1 MKTVFRVLKYLSDFK
16 LLLFLSITLNTMFSV
31 LSTVTIIVIQPVLE
45 ALFNP
50 ESMNSQPLIS
60 NNESIS
66 ASIKQWFFTSVLDIV
81 KSDSHSKT
89 LFHLGLLILFLFILK
104 NLTKYLGNNVNVR
117 LGEGISKSIRD
128 QLFRKIMSLSMDY
141 FNRSKVGDNISFIT
155 NSVATMNGA
164 VSPLF
169 LTVFRQPIEIA
180 LFLAVLFSYSPFL
193 TLIAF
198 STSIGSLLI
207 IKLSTKAIKN
217 YASRMLFSMHALT
230 SLIQEMISGIRLV
243 KTTATEE
250 KATSQFE
257 QETQRYVKASV
268 KNQKL
273 VDLVPALNEILAI
286 SALCAVL
293 YVGGNQVYAGE
304 LKPQELMT
312 FLFALFSIMSPIA
325 QLTNTPAVIQ
335 KGIVAAESVFDII
348 DQQPTVKNGNTSIK
362 TFTSSI
368 TVDNLH
374 FSYDGNHEVLH
385 DIHLSIDKGKTI
397 ALVGQSGSG
406 KSTMSDLIVRLYD
419 PNKGSICVDGINIK
433 EFSIEEYRQLFG
445 IVSQDS
451 FLFNDTIAENI
462 CFGKNTISEDE
473 MIYAAK
479 MANAHDFIMSLPLG
493 YQTKIGDR
501 GVLLSGG
508 QKQRLAIARALVRK
522 PQILIFDEATSALDA
537 ESEHLVQEAIHNLLQ
552 GRTAL
557 IIAHR
562 LSTII
567 DADCIYV
574 FDNGSIAESGTHK
587 ELLEKGGIYS
597 RLCSL
602 QTLDIQ

>member
-1 MKTVFRVLKYLSDFK
+1 
-16 LLLFLSITLNTMFSV
+16 MFSV

-50 ESMNSQPLIS
+50 ESMNSHPLLS

-66 ASIKQWFFTSVLDIV
+66 VAIKQWFFTTVLDIV
-81 KSDSHSKT
+81 QSDSHSTT
-89 LFHLGLLILFLFILK
+89 LLHLGLLILFLFILK

-128 QLFRKIMSLSMDY
+128 QLFKKMMSLSMDY

-164 VSPLF
+164 VSPIF

-193 TLIAF
+193 TMIAF

-207 IKLSTKAIKN
+207 IKLSTKAIKM

-243 KTTATEE
+243 KTTASED
-250 KATSQFE
+250 KATHQFE

-273 VDLVPALNEILAI
+273 VDLVPVLNEILAI

-293 YVGGNQVYAGE
+293 YVGGNQVYDKE

-335 KGIVAAESVFDII
+335 KGIVAAETVFDII
-348 DQQPTVKNGNTSIK
+348 DQQPTVKNGNTSIH

-385 DIHLSIDKGKTI
+385 DINLNIDKGKTI

-419 PNKGSICVDGINIK
+419 PNKGSICIDGINIK

-462 CFGKNTISEDE
+462 CFGKNIISEDE

-479 MANAHDFIMSLPLG
+479 MANAHDFIISLPMG

-537 ESEHLVQEAIHNLLQ
+537 ESEHLVQEAIHNLLH
-552 GRTAL
+552 GRTAV

-587 ELLEKGGIYS
+587 ELLEKGGIYF

>member
-1 MKTVFRVLKYLSDFK
+1 
-16 LLLFLSITLNTMFSV
+16 MFSV

-50 ESMNSQPLIS
+50 ESMNSHPLLS

-66 ASIKQWFFTSVLDIV
+66 AAIKQWFFTTVLDIV
-81 KSDSHSKT
+81 QSDSHSTT

-128 QLFRKIMSLSMDY
+128 QLFKKMMSLSMDY

-164 VSPLF
+164 VSPIF

-193 TLIAF
+193 TMIAF

-207 IKLSTKAIKN
+207 IKLSTKAIKM

-243 KTTATEE
+243 KTTASED
-250 KATSQFE
+250 KATNQFE

-273 VDLVPALNEILAI
+273 VDLVPVLNEILAI

-293 YVGGNQVYAGE
+293 YVGGNQVYDKE

-335 KGIVAAESVFDII
+335 KGIVAAETVFDII
-348 DQQPTVKNGNTSIK
+348 DQQPTVKNGNTSIHS
-362 TFTSSI
+362 FTSSI
-368 TVDNLH
+368 SVDNLH

-419 PNKGSICVDGINIK
+419 PNKGSICIDGINIK

-462 CFGKNTISEDE
+462 CFGKNIISEDE

-479 MANAHDFIMSLPLG
+479 MANAHDFIISLPMG

-537 ESEHLVQEAIHNLLQ
+537 ESEHLVQEAIHNLLH

-587 ELLEKGGIYS
+587 ELIEKGGIYF

>member
-1 MKTVFRVLKYLSDFK
+1 
-16 LLLFLSITLNTMFSV
+16 MFSV

-433 EFSIEEYRQLFG
+433 EFSIEDYRQLFG

>member
-1 MKTVFRVLKYLSDFK
+1 
-16 LLLFLSITLNTMFSV
+16 MFSV

-50 ESMNSQPLIS
+50 ESMNSHPLLS

-66 ASIKQWFFTSVLDIV
+66 ATIKQWFFTTVLDIV
-81 KSDSHSKT
+81 QSDSHSTT
-89 LFHLGLLILFLFILK
+89 LLHLGLLILFLFILK

-128 QLFRKIMSLSMDY
+128 QLFKKMMSLSMDY

-193 TLIAF
+193 TMIAF

-207 IKLSTKAIKN
+207 IKLSTKAIKM

-243 KTTATEE
+243 KTTASED
-250 KATSQFE
+250 KATNQFE

-273 VDLVPALNEILAI
+273 VDLVPVLNEILAI

-293 YVGGNQVYAGE
+293 YVGGNQVYDKE

-335 KGIVAAESVFDII
+335 KGIVAAETVFDII
-348 DQQPTVKNGNTSIK
+348 DQQPTVKNGNTSIHS
-362 TFTSSI
+362 FTSSI
-368 TVDNLH
+368 SVDNLH

-419 PNKGSICVDGINIK
+419 PNKGSICIDGINIK

-462 CFGKNTISEDE
+462 CFGKNIISEDE

-479 MANAHDFIMSLPLG
+479 MANAHDFIISLPMG

-537 ESEHLVQEAIHNLLQ
+537 ESEHLVQEAIHNLLH

-587 ELLEKGGIYS
+587 ELLEKGGIYF

-602 QTLDIQ
+602 QTIDIQ

>member
-1 MKTVFRVLKYLSDFK
+1 
-16 LLLFLSITLNTMFSV
+16 MFSV

-50 ESMNSQPLIS
+50 ESMNSHPLLS

-66 ASIKQWFFTSVLDIV
+66 ATIKQWFFTTVLDIV
-81 KSDSHSKT
+81 QSDSHSTT
-89 LFHLGLLILFLFILK
+89 LLHLGLLILFLFILK

-128 QLFRKIMSLSMDY
+128 QLFKKMMSLSMDY

-164 VSPLF
+164 VSPIF

-193 TLIAF
+193 TMIAF

-207 IKLSTKAIKN
+207 IKLSTKAIKM

-243 KTTATEE
+243 KTTASED
-250 KATSQFE
+250 KATNQFE

-273 VDLVPALNEILAI
+273 VDLVPVLNEILAI

-293 YVGGNQVYAGE
+293 YVGGNQVYDKE

-335 KGIVAAESVFDII
+335 KGIVAAETVFDII
-348 DQQPTVKNGNTSIK
+348 DQQPTVKNGNTSIHS
-362 TFTSSI
+362 FTSSI
-368 TVDNLH
+368 SVDNLH

-419 PNKGSICVDGINIK
+419 PNKGSICIDGINIK

-462 CFGKNTISEDE
+462 CFGKNIISEDE

-479 MANAHDFIMSLPLG
+479 MANAHDFIISLPMG

-537 ESEHLVQEAIHNLLQ
+537 ESEHLVQEAIHNLLH

-587 ELLEKGGIYS
+587 ELLEKGGIYF

-602 QTLDIQ
+602 QTIDIQ

>member
-1 MKTVFRVLKYLSDFK
+1 
-16 LLLFLSITLNTMFSV
+16 MFSV
-31 LSTVTIIVIQPVLE
+31 LSTVTIMVIQPVLE

-50 ESMNSQPLIS
+50 ESMNSHPLLS
-60 NNESIS
+60 NNESMS
-66 ASIKQWFFTSVLDIV
+66 AAIKQWFFTTVLDIV
-81 KSDSHSKT
+81 QSDSHSTT
-89 LFHLGLLILFLFILK
+89 LLHLGLLILFLFIVK

-128 QLFRKIMSLSMDY
+128 QLFRKMMSLSMDY

-193 TLIAF
+193 TMIAF

-207 IKLSTKAIKN
+207 IKLSTKAIKM
-217 YASRMLFSMHALT
+217 YSSRMLFSMHALT

-243 KTTATEE
+243 KTTASED
-250 KATSQFE
+250 KATTQFE

-273 VDLVPALNEILAI
+273 VDLVPVLNEILAI

-293 YVGGNQVYAGE
+293 YVGGNQVYDKE

-335 KGIVAAESVFDII
+335 KGIVAAESVFNII
-348 DQQPTVKNGNTSIK
+348 DQQPTVNNGNTSIH

-374 FSYDGNHEVLH
+374 FSYDNNNEVLH
-385 DIHLSIDKGKTI
+385 DINLRIDKGKTI

-419 PNKGSICVDGINIK
+419 PHSGSICVDGINIK

-462 CFGKNTISEDE
+462 CFGKNIISEDE

-479 MANAHDFIMSLPLG
+479 MANAHDFIISLPMG
-493 YQTKIGDR
+493 YQTNIGDR

-537 ESEHLVQEAIHNLLQ
+537 ESEHLVQEAIHNLLH

-587 ELLEKGGIYS
+587 ELLEKGGIYF

-602 QTLDIQ
+602 QTIDLQ

>member
-1 MKTVFRVLKYLSDFK
+1 
-16 LLLFLSITLNTMFSV
+16 MFSV

-50 ESMNSQPLIS
+50 ESMNSHPLLS

-66 ASIKQWFFTSVLDIV
+66 AAIKQWFFTTVLDIV
-81 KSDSHSKT
+81 QSDSHSTT

-128 QLFRKIMSLSMDY
+128 QLFRKMMSLSMDY

-164 VSPLF
+164 VSPIF

-193 TLIAF
+193 TMIAF

-207 IKLSTKAIKN
+207 IKLSTKAIKM

-243 KTTATEE
+243 KTTASED
-250 KATSQFE
+250 KATNQFE

-273 VDLVPALNEILAI
+273 VDLVPVLNEILAI

-293 YVGGNQVYAGE
+293 YVGGNQVYDKE

-335 KGIVAAESVFDII
+335 KGIVAAETVFDII
-348 DQQPTVKNGNTSIK
+348 DQQPTVKNGNTSIHS
-362 TFTSSI
+362 FTSSI
-368 TVDNLH
+368 SVDNLH

-419 PNKGSICVDGINIK
+419 PNKGSICIDGINIK

-462 CFGKNTISEDE
+462 CFGKNIISEDE

-479 MANAHDFIMSLPLG
+479 MANAHDFIISLPMG

-537 ESEHLVQEAIHNLLQ
+537 ESEHLVQEAIHNLLH

-587 ELLEKGGIYS
+587 ELLEKGGIYF

-602 QTLDIQ
+602 QTIDIQ

>member
-1 MKTVFRVLKYLSDFK
+1 
-16 LLLFLSITLNTMFSV
+16 MFSV

-50 ESMNSQPLIS
+50 ESMNSHPLLS

-66 ASIKQWFFTSVLDIV
+66 ATIKQWFFTTVLDIV
-81 KSDSHSKT
+81 QSDSHSTT
-89 LFHLGLLILFLFILK
+89 LLHLGLLILFLFILK

-128 QLFRKIMSLSMDY
+128 QLFRKMMSLSMDY

-164 VSPLF
+164 VSPIF

-193 TLIAF
+193 TMIAF

-207 IKLSTKAIKN
+207 IKLSTKAIKM

-243 KTTATEE
+243 KTTASED
-250 KATSQFE
+250 KATHQFE

-273 VDLVPALNEILAI
+273 VDLVPVLNEILAI

-293 YVGGNQVYAGE
+293 YVGGNQVYDKE

-348 DQQPTVKNGNTSIK
+348 DQQPTVKNGNTSIH

-368 TVDNLH
+368 AVDNLH

-385 DIHLSIDKGKTI
+385 NIHLNIDKGKTI

-419 PNKGSICVDGINIK
+419 PNKGSICIDGINIK
-433 EFSIEEYRQLFG
+433 EFSLEEYRQLFG

-462 CFGKNTISEDE
+462 CFGKNIISEDE

-479 MANAHDFIMSLPLG
+479 MANAHDFIISLPMG

-537 ESEHLVQEAIHNLLQ
+537 ESEHLVQEAIHNLLH

-587 ELLEKGGIYS
+587 ELIEKGGIYF

>member
-1 MKTVFRVLKYLSDFK
+1 M
-16 LLLFLSITLNTMFSV
+16 
-31 LSTVTIIVIQPVLE
+31 
-45 ALFNP
+45 
-50 ESMNSQPLIS
+50 
-60 NNESIS
+60 
-66 ASIKQWFFTSVLDIV
+66 
-81 KSDSHSKT
+81 
-89 LFHLGLLILFLFILK
+89 
-104 NLTKYLGNNVNVR
+104 
-117 LGEGISKSIRD
+117 
-128 QLFRKIMSLSMDY
+128 
-141 FNRSKVGDNISFIT
+141 
-155 NSVATMNGA
+155 
-164 VSPLF
+164 
-169 LTVFRQPIEIA
+169 
-180 LFLAVLFSYSPFL
+180 
-193 TLIAF
+193 
-198 STSIGSLLI
+198 
-207 IKLSTKAIKN
+207 

-243 KTTATEE
+243 KTTASED
-250 KATSQFE
+250 KATNQFE

-273 VDLVPALNEILAI
+273 VDLVPVLNEILAI

-293 YVGGNQVYAGE
+293 YVGGNQVYDKE

-335 KGIVAAESVFDII
+335 KGIVAAETVFDII
-348 DQQPTVKNGNTSIK
+348 DQQPTVKNGNTSIH

-368 TVDNLH
+368 SVDNLH

-419 PNKGSICVDGINIK
+419 PNKGSICIDGINIK

-462 CFGKNTISEDE
+462 CFGKNIISEDE

-479 MANAHDFIMSLPLG
+479 MANAHDFIISLPMG

-537 ESEHLVQEAIHNLLQ
+537 ESEHLVQEAIHNLLH

-587 ELLEKGGIYS
+587 ELLEKGGIYF

-602 QTLDIQ
+602 QTIDIQ

>member
-1 MKTVFRVLKYLSDFK
+1 
-16 LLLFLSITLNTMFSV
+16 MFSV

-50 ESMNSQPLIS
+50 ESMNSHPLLS

-66 ASIKQWFFTSVLDIV
+66 VAIKQWFFTTVLDIV
-81 KSDSHSKT
+81 QSDSHSTT
-89 LFHLGLLILFLFILK
+89 LLHLGLLILFLFILK

-128 QLFRKIMSLSMDY
+128 QLFRKMMSLSMDY

-164 VSPLF
+164 VSPIF

-193 TLIAF
+193 TMIAF

-207 IKLSTKAIKN
+207 IKLSTKAIKM

-243 KTTATEE
+243 KTTASED
-250 KATSQFE
+250 KATHQFE

-273 VDLVPALNEILAI
+273 VDLVPVLNEILAI

-293 YVGGNQVYAGE
+293 YVGGNQVYDKE

-335 KGIVAAESVFDII
+335 KGIVAAETVFDII
-348 DQQPTVKNGNTSIK
+348 DQQPTVKNGNTSIH
-362 TFTSSI
+362 T
-368 TVDNLH
+368 L
-374 FSYDGNHEVLH
+374 
-385 DIHLSIDKGKTI
+385 
-397 ALVGQSGSG
+397 
-406 KSTMSDLIVRLYD
+406 
-419 PNKGSICVDGINIK
+419 
-433 EFSIEEYRQLFG
+433 
-445 IVSQDS
+445 
-451 FLFNDTIAENI
+451 
-462 CFGKNTISEDE
+462 
-473 MIYAAK
+473 
-479 MANAHDFIMSLPLG
+479 
-493 YQTKIGDR
+493 
-501 GVLLSGG
+501 
-508 QKQRLAIARALVRK
+508 
-522 PQILIFDEATSALDA
+522 
-537 ESEHLVQEAIHNLLQ
+537 LLQ
-552 GRTAL
+552 
-557 IIAHR
+557 
-562 LSTII
+562 
-567 DADCIYV
+567 
-574 FDNGSIAESGTHK
+574 
-587 ELLEKGGIYS
+587 LL
-597 RLCSL
+597 
-602 QTLDIQ
+602 

>member
-1 MKTVFRVLKYLSDFK
+1 
-16 LLLFLSITLNTMFSV
+16 MFSV

-50 ESMNSQPLIS
+50 ESMNSHPLLS

-66 ASIKQWFFTSVLDIV
+66 ATIKQWFFTTVLDIV
-81 KSDSHSKT
+81 QSDSHSTT
-89 LFHLGLLILFLFILK
+89 LLHLGLLILFLFILK

-128 QLFRKIMSLSMDY
+128 QLFRKMMSLSMDY

-164 VSPLF
+164 ISPIF

-193 TLIAF
+193 TMIAF

-207 IKLSTKAIKN
+207 IKLSTKAIKM

-243 KTTATEE
+243 KTTASED
-250 KATSQFE
+250 KATNQFE

-273 VDLVPALNEILAI
+273 VDLVPVLNEILAI

-293 YVGGNQVYAGE
+293 YVGGNQVYDKE

-335 KGIVAAESVFDII
+335 KGIVAAETVFDII
-348 DQQPTVKNGNTSIK
+348 DQQPTVKNGNTSIHS
-362 TFTSSI
+362 FTSSI
-368 TVDNLH
+368 SVDNLH

-419 PNKGSICVDGINIK
+419 PNKGSICIDGINIK

-462 CFGKNTISEDE
+462 CFGKNIISEDE

-479 MANAHDFIMSLPLG
+479 MANAHDFIISLPMG

-537 ESEHLVQEAIHNLLQ
+537 ESEHLVQEAIHNLLH

-587 ELLEKGGIYS
+587 ELLEKGGIYF

-602 QTLDIQ
+602 QTIDIQ

>member
-1 MKTVFRVLKYLSDFK
+1 
-16 LLLFLSITLNTMFSV
+16 MFSV

-50 ESMNSQPLIS
+50 ESMNSHPLLS

-66 ASIKQWFFTSVLDIV
+66 ATIKQWFFTTVLDIV
-81 KSDSHSKT
+81 QSDSHSTT
-89 LFHLGLLILFLFILK
+89 LLHLGLLILFLFILK

-128 QLFRKIMSLSMDY
+128 QLFRKMMSLSMDY

-164 VSPLF
+164 VSPIF

-193 TLIAF
+193 TMIAF

-207 IKLSTKAIKN
+207 IKLSTKAIKM

-243 KTTATEE
+243 KTTASED
-250 KATSQFE
+250 KATHQFE

-273 VDLVPALNEILAI
+273 VDLVPVLNEILAI

-293 YVGGNQVYAGE
+293 YVGGNQVYDKE

-335 KGIVAAESVFDII
+335 KGIVAAETVFDII
-348 DQQPTVKNGNTSIK
+348 DQQPTVKNGNTSIHS
-362 TFTSSI
+362 FTSSI
-368 TVDNLH
+368 SVDNLH

-419 PNKGSICVDGINIK
+419 PNKGSICIDGINIK

-462 CFGKNTISEDE
+462 CFGKNIISEDE

-479 MANAHDFIMSLPLG
+479 MANAHDFIISLPMG

-537 ESEHLVQEAIHNLLQ
+537 ESEHLVQEAIHNLLH

-587 ELLEKGGIYS
+587 ELIEKGGIYF

>member
-1 MKTVFRVLKYLSDFK
+1 
-16 LLLFLSITLNTMFSV
+16 MFSV

-50 ESMNSQPLIS
+50 ESMNSHPLLS

-66 ASIKQWFFTSVLDIV
+66 VAIKQWFFTTVLDIV
-81 KSDSHSKT
+81 QSDSHSTT
-89 LFHLGLLILFLFILK
+89 LLHLGLLILFLFILK

-128 QLFRKIMSLSMDY
+128 QLFRKMMSLSMDY

-164 VSPLF
+164 VSPIF

-193 TLIAF
+193 TMIAF

-207 IKLSTKAIKN
+207 IKLSTKAIKM

-243 KTTATEE
+243 KTTASED
-250 KATSQFE
+250 KATHQFE

-273 VDLVPALNEILAI
+273 VDLVPVLNEILAI

-293 YVGGNQVYAGE
+293 YVGGNQVYDKE

-335 KGIVAAESVFDII
+335 KGIVAAETVFDII
-348 DQQPTVKNGNTSIK
+348 DQQPTVKNGNTSIH

-385 DIHLSIDKGKTI
+385 DIHLNIDKGKTI

-419 PNKGSICVDGINIK
+419 PNKGSICIDGINIK

-462 CFGKNTISEDE
+462 CFGKNIISEDE

-479 MANAHDFIMSLPLG
+479 MANAHDFIISLPMG

-537 ESEHLVQEAIHNLLQ
+537 ESEHLVQEAIHNLLH
-552 GRTAL
+552 GRTAV

-587 ELLEKGGIYS
+587 ELLEKGEIYF

>member
-1 MKTVFRVLKYLSDFK
+1 
-16 LLLFLSITLNTMFSV
+16 MFSV

-50 ESMNSQPLIS
+50 ESMNSHPLLS

-66 ASIKQWFFTSVLDIV
+66 ATIKQWFFTTVLDIV
-81 KSDSHSKT
+81 QSDSHSTT
-89 LFHLGLLILFLFILK
+89 LLHLGLLILFLFILK

-128 QLFRKIMSLSMDY
+128 QLFRKMMSLSMDY

-193 TLIAF
+193 TMIAF

-207 IKLSTKAIKN
+207 IKLSTKAIKM

-243 KTTATEE
+243 KTTASED
-250 KATSQFE
+250 KATHQFE

-273 VDLVPALNEILAI
+273 VDLVPVLNEILAI

-293 YVGGNQVYAGE
+293 YVGGNQVYDKE

-335 KGIVAAESVFDII
+335 KGIVAAETVFNII
-348 DQQPTVKNGNTSIK
+348 DQQPTVKNGNTSIH

-368 TVDNLH
+368 AVDNLH

-385 DIHLSIDKGKTI
+385 NIHLNIDKGKTI

-419 PNKGSICVDGINIK
+419 PNKGSICIDGINIK
-433 EFSIEEYRQLFG
+433 EFSLEEYRQLFG

-462 CFGKNTISEDE
+462 CFGKNIISEDE

-479 MANAHDFIMSLPLG
+479 MANAHDFIISLPMG

-537 ESEHLVQEAIHNLLQ
+537 ESEHLVQEAIHNLLH

-587 ELLEKGGIYS
+587 ELIEKGGIYF

>member
-1 MKTVFRVLKYLSDFK
+1 
-16 LLLFLSITLNTMFSV
+16 MFSV

-50 ESMNSQPLIS
+50 ESMNSHPLLS

-66 ASIKQWFFTSVLDIV
+66 ATIKQWFFTTVLDIV
-81 KSDSHSKT
+81 QSDSHSTT
-89 LFHLGLLILFLFILK
+89 LLHLGLLILFLFILK

-128 QLFRKIMSLSMDY
+128 QLFRKMMSLSMDY

-164 VSPLF
+164 VSPIF

-193 TLIAF
+193 TMIAF

-207 IKLSTKAIKN
+207 IKLSTKAIKM

-243 KTTATEE
+243 KTTASED
-250 KATSQFE
+250 KATHQFE

-273 VDLVPALNEILAI
+273 VDLVPVLNEILAI

-293 YVGGNQVYAGE
+293 YVGGNQVYDKE

-335 KGIVAAESVFDII
+335 KGIVAAETVFNII
-348 DQQPTVKNGNTSIK
+348 DQQPTVKNGNTSIH

-368 TVDNLH
+368 AVDNLH

-385 DIHLSIDKGKTI
+385 NIHLNIDKGKTI

-419 PNKGSICVDGINIK
+419 PNKGSICIDGINIK
-433 EFSIEEYRQLFG
+433 EFSLEEYRQLFG

-462 CFGKNTISEDE
+462 CFGKNIISEDE

-479 MANAHDFIMSLPLG
+479 MANAHDFIISLPMG

-537 ESEHLVQEAIHNLLQ
+537 ESEHLVQEAIHNLLH

-587 ELLEKGGIYS
+587 ELIEKGGIYF

>member
-1 MKTVFRVLKYLSDFK
+1 
-16 LLLFLSITLNTMFSV
+16 MFSV

-50 ESMNSQPLIS
+50 ESMNSHPLLS

-66 ASIKQWFFTSVLDIV
+66 ATIKQWFFTTVLDIV
-81 KSDSHSKT
+81 QSDSHSTT
-89 LFHLGLLILFLFILK
+89 LLHLGLLILFLFILK

-128 QLFRKIMSLSMDY
+128 QLFRKMMSLSMDY

-164 VSPLF
+164 ISPIF

-193 TLIAF
+193 TMIAF

-207 IKLSTKAIKN
+207 IKLSTKAIKM

-243 KTTATEE
+243 KTTASED
-250 KATSQFE
+250 KATHQFE

-273 VDLVPALNEILAI
+273 VDLVPVLNEILAI

-293 YVGGNQVYAGE
+293 YVGGNQVYDKE

-335 KGIVAAESVFDII
+335 KGIVAAETVFNII
-348 DQQPTVKNGNTSIK
+348 DQQPTVKNGNTSIH

-368 TVDNLH
+368 AVDNLH

-385 DIHLSIDKGKTI
+385 NIHLNIDKGKTI

-419 PNKGSICVDGINIK
+419 PNKGSICIDGINIK

-462 CFGKNTISEDE
+462 CFGKNIISEDE

-479 MANAHDFIMSLPLG
+479 MANAHDFIISLPMG

-537 ESEHLVQEAIHNLLQ
+537 ESEHLVQEAIHNLLH

-587 ELLEKGGIYS
+587 ELIEKGGIYF

>member
-1 MKTVFRVLKYLSDFK
+1 
-16 LLLFLSITLNTMFSV
+16 MFSV

-50 ESMNSQPLIS
+50 ESMNSHPLLS

-66 ASIKQWFFTSVLDIV
+66 ATIKQWFFTTVLDIV
-81 KSDSHSKT
+81 QSDSHSTT

-128 QLFRKIMSLSMDY
+128 QLFKKMMSLSMDY

-193 TLIAF
+193 TMIAF

-207 IKLSTKAIKN
+207 IKLSTKAIKM

-243 KTTATEE
+243 KTTASED
-250 KATSQFE
+250 KATTQFE

-273 VDLVPALNEILAI
+273 VDLVPVLNEILAI

-293 YVGGNQVYAGE
+293 YVGGNQVYDKE

-312 FLFALFSIMSPIA
+312 FLLLF
-325 QLTNTPAVIQ
+325 L
-335 KGIVAAESVFDII
+335 
-348 DQQPTVKNGNTSIK
+348 
-362 TFTSSI
+362 
-368 TVDNLH
+368 
-374 FSYDGNHEVLH
+374 VL
-385 DIHLSIDKGKTI
+385 
-397 ALVGQSGSG
+397 
-406 KSTMSDLIVRLYD
+406 
-419 PNKGSICVDGINIK
+419 C
-433 EFSIEEYRQLFG
+433 
-445 IVSQDS
+445 
-451 FLFNDTIAENI
+451 
-462 CFGKNTISEDE
+462 
-473 MIYAAK
+473 
-479 MANAHDFIMSLPLG
+479 
-493 YQTKIGDR
+493 
-501 GVLLSGG
+501 LL
-508 QKQRLAIARALVRK
+508 
-522 PQILIFDEATSALDA
+522 
-537 ESEHLVQEAIHNLLQ
+537 
-552 GRTAL
+552 
-557 IIAHR
+557 
-562 LSTII
+562 
-567 DADCIYV
+567 
-574 FDNGSIAESGTHK
+574 
-587 ELLEKGGIYS
+587 
-597 RLCSL
+597 
-602 QTLDIQ
+602 

>member
-1 MKTVFRVLKYLSDFK
+1 
-16 LLLFLSITLNTMFSV
+16 MFSV

-50 ESMNSQPLIS
+50 ESMNSHPLLS
-60 NNESIS
+60 NNESVS
-66 ASIKQWFFTSVLDIV
+66 ATIKQWFFTTVLDIV
-81 KSDSHSKT
+81 QSDSHSTT
-89 LFHLGLLILFLFILK
+89 LLHLGLLILFLFILK

-128 QLFRKIMSLSMDY
+128 QLFRKMMSLSMDY

-164 VSPLF
+164 VSPIF

-193 TLIAF
+193 TMIAF

-207 IKLSTKAIKN
+207 IKLSTKAIKM

-243 KTTATEE
+243 KTTASED
-250 KATSQFE
+250 KATHQFE

-273 VDLVPALNEILAI
+273 VDLVPVLNEILAI

-293 YVGGNQVYAGE
+293 YVGGNQVYDKE

-348 DQQPTVKNGNTSIK
+348 DQQPTVKNGNTSIH

-368 TVDNLH
+368 AVDNLH

-385 DIHLSIDKGKTI
+385 DIHLNIDKGKTI

-419 PNKGSICVDGINIK
+419 PNKGSICIDGINIK

-462 CFGKNTISEDE
+462 CFGKNIISEDE

-479 MANAHDFIMSLPLG
+479 MANAHDFIISLPMG

-537 ESEHLVQEAIHNLLQ
+537 ESEHLVQEAIHNLLH

-587 ELLEKGGIYS
+587 ELIEKGGIYF

>member
-1 MKTVFRVLKYLSDFK
+1 
-16 LLLFLSITLNTMFSV
+16 MFSV

-193 TLIAF
+193 TMIAF

-362 TFTSSI
+362 TFSSSI

>member
-1 MKTVFRVLKYLSDFK
+1 
-16 LLLFLSITLNTMFSV
+16 MFSV

-50 ESMNSQPLIS
+50 ESMNSYPLLS

-66 ASIKQWFFTSVLDIV
+66 VAIKQWFFTTVLDIV
-81 KSDSHSKT
+81 QSDSHSTT
-89 LFHLGLLILFLFILK
+89 LLHLGLLILFLFILK

-128 QLFRKIMSLSMDY
+128 QLFRKMMSLSMDY

-164 VSPLF
+164 VSPIF

-193 TLIAF
+193 TMIAF

-207 IKLSTKAIKN
+207 IKLSTKAIKM

-243 KTTATEE
+243 KTTASED
-250 KATSQFE
+250 KATHQFE

-273 VDLVPALNEILAI
+273 VDLVPVLNEILAI

-293 YVGGNQVYAGE
+293 YVGGNQVYDKE

-335 KGIVAAESVFDII
+335 KGIVAAETVFDII
-348 DQQPTVKNGNTSIK
+348 DQQPTVKNGNTSIH

-385 DIHLSIDKGKTI
+385 DINLNIDKGKTI

-419 PNKGSICVDGINIK
+419 PNKGSICIDGINIK

-462 CFGKNTISEDE
+462 CFGKNIISEDE

-479 MANAHDFIMSLPLG
+479 MANAHDFIISLPMG

-537 ESEHLVQEAIHNLLQ
+537 ESEHLVQEAIHNLLH
-552 GRTAL
+552 GRTAV

-587 ELLEKGGIYS
+587 ELLEKGGIYF

>member
-1 MKTVFRVLKYLSDFK
+1 
-16 LLLFLSITLNTMFSV
+16 MFSV

-50 ESMNSQPLIS
+50 ESMNSHPLLS

-66 ASIKQWFFTSVLDIV
+66 AAIKQWFFTTVLDIV
-81 KSDSHSKT
+81 QSDSHSTT
-89 LFHLGLLILFLFILK
+89 LLHLGLLILFLFILK

-128 QLFRKIMSLSMDY
+128 QLFRKMMSLSMDY

-164 VSPLF
+164 ISPIF

-193 TLIAF
+193 TMIAF

-207 IKLSTKAIKN
+207 IKLSTKAIKM

-243 KTTATEE
+243 KTTASED
-250 KATSQFE
+250 KATHQFE

-273 VDLVPALNEILAI
+273 VDLVPVLNEILAI

-293 YVGGNQVYAGE
+293 YVGGNQVYDKE

-335 KGIVAAESVFDII
+335 KGIVAAETVFNII
-348 DQQPTVKNGNTSIK
+348 DQQPTVKNGNTSIH

-368 TVDNLH
+368 AVDNLH

-385 DIHLSIDKGKTI
+385 NIHLNIDKGKTI

-419 PNKGSICVDGINIK
+419 PNKGSICIDGINIK
-433 EFSIEEYRQLFG
+433 EFSLEEYRQLFG

-462 CFGKNTISEDE
+462 CFGKNIISEDE

-479 MANAHDFIMSLPLG
+479 MANAHDFIISLPMG

-537 ESEHLVQEAIHNLLQ
+537 ESEHLVQEAIHNLLH

-587 ELLEKGGIYS
+587 ELIEKGGIYF

>member
-1 MKTVFRVLKYLSDFK
+1 
-16 LLLFLSITLNTMFSV
+16 MFSV

-50 ESMNSQPLIS
+50 ESMNSHPLLS

-66 ASIKQWFFTSVLDIV
+66 ATIKQWFFTTVLDIV
-81 KSDSHSKT
+81 QSDSHSTT
-89 LFHLGLLILFLFILK
+89 LLHLGLLILFLFILK

-128 QLFRKIMSLSMDY
+128 QLFRKMMSLSMDY

-164 VSPLF
+164 VSPIF

-193 TLIAF
+193 TMIAF

-207 IKLSTKAIKN
+207 IKLSTKAIKM

-243 KTTATEE
+243 KTTASED
-250 KATSQFE
+250 KATHQFE

-273 VDLVPALNEILAI
+273 VDLVPVLNEILAI

-293 YVGGNQVYAGE
+293 YVGGNQVYDKE
-304 LKPQELMT
+304 LKPPELMT

-335 KGIVAAESVFDII
+335 KGIVAAETVFNII
-348 DQQPTVKNGNTSIK
+348 DQQPTVKNGNTSIH

-368 TVDNLH
+368 AVDNLH

-385 DIHLSIDKGKTI
+385 NIHLNIDKGKTI

-419 PNKGSICVDGINIK
+419 PNKGSICIDGINIK
-433 EFSIEEYRQLFG
+433 EFSLEEYRQLFG

-462 CFGKNTISEDE
+462 CFGKNIISEDE

-479 MANAHDFIMSLPLG
+479 MANAHDFIISLPMG

-537 ESEHLVQEAIHNLLQ
+537 ESEHLVQEAIHNLLH

-587 ELLEKGGIYS
+587 ELIEKGGIYF

>member
-1 MKTVFRVLKYLSDFK
+1 
-16 LLLFLSITLNTMFSV
+16 MFSV

-50 ESMNSQPLIS
+50 ESMNSHPLLS

-66 ASIKQWFFTSVLDIV
+66 ASIKQWFFTTVLGIV
-81 KSDSHSKT
+81 QSDSHSTT
-89 LFHLGLLILFLFILK
+89 LLHLGLLILFLFILK

-128 QLFRKIMSLSMDY
+128 QVFRKMMSLSMDY

-207 IKLSTKAIKN
+207 IKLSTKAIKM

-243 KTTATEE
+243 KTTASED
-250 KATSQFE
+250 KATTQFE

-273 VDLVPALNEILAI
+273 VDLVPVLNEILAI

-293 YVGGNQVYAGE
+293 YVGGNQVYDKE

-335 KGIVAAESVFDII
+335 KGIVAAETVFDII
-348 DQQPTVKNGNTSIK
+348 DQQPTVKNGNTSIH

-385 DIHLSIDKGKTI
+385 DINLRIDKGKTI

-419 PNKGSICVDGINIK
+419 PNKGSICIDGINIK

-462 CFGKNTISEDE
+462 CFGKNIISEDE

-479 MANAHDFIMSLPLG
+479 MANAHDFIISLPMG

-537 ESEHLVQEAIHNLLQ
+537 ESEHLVQEAIHNLLH

-587 ELLEKGGIYS
+587 ELIEKGGIYF

-602 QTLDIQ
+602 QTIDIQ

>member
-1 MKTVFRVLKYLSDFK
+1 
-16 LLLFLSITLNTMFSV
+16 MFSV

-50 ESMNSQPLIS
+50 ESMNSHPLLS

-66 ASIKQWFFTSVLDIV
+66 ATIKQWFFTTVLDIV
-81 KSDSHSKT
+81 QSDSHSTT
-89 LFHLGLLILFLFILK
+89 LLHLGLLILFLFILK

-128 QLFRKIMSLSMDY
+128 QLFRKMMSLSMDY

-164 VSPLF
+164 ISPIF

-193 TLIAF
+193 TMIAF

-207 IKLSTKAIKN
+207 IKLSTKAIKM

-243 KTTATEE
+243 KTTASED
-250 KATSQFE
+250 KATHQFE

-273 VDLVPALNEILAI
+273 VDLVPVLNEILAI

-293 YVGGNQVYAGE
+293 YVGGNQVYDKE

-335 KGIVAAESVFDII
+335 KGIVAAETVFNII
-348 DQQPTVKNGNTSIK
+348 DQQPTVKNGNTSIH

-368 TVDNLH
+368 AVDNLH

-385 DIHLSIDKGKTI
+385 NIHLNIDKGKTI

-419 PNKGSICVDGINIK
+419 PNKGSICIDGINIK
-433 EFSIEEYRQLFG
+433 EFSLEEYRQLFG

-462 CFGKNTISEDE
+462 CFGKNIISEDE

-479 MANAHDFIMSLPLG
+479 MANAHDFIISLPMG

-537 ESEHLVQEAIHNLLQ
+537 ESEHLVQEAIHNLLH

-587 ELLEKGGIYS
+587 ELIEKGGIYF

>member
-1 MKTVFRVLKYLSDFK
+1 
-16 LLLFLSITLNTMFSV
+16 MFSV

-50 ESMNSQPLIS
+50 ESMNSHPLLS

-66 ASIKQWFFTSVLDIV
+66 ATIKQWFFTTVLDIV
-81 KSDSHSKT
+81 QSDSHSTT
-89 LFHLGLLILFLFILK
+89 LLHLGLLILFLFILK

-128 QLFRKIMSLSMDY
+128 QLFRKMMSLSMDY

-164 VSPLF
+164 VSPIF

-193 TLIAF
+193 TMIAF

-207 IKLSTKAIKN
+207 IKLSTKAIKM

-243 KTTATEE
+243 KTTASED
-250 KATSQFE
+250 KATHQFE

-273 VDLVPALNEILAI
+273 VDLVPVLNEILAI

-293 YVGGNQVYAGE
+293 YVGGNQVYDKE

-335 KGIVAAESVFDII
+335 KGIVAAETVFDII
-348 DQQPTVKNGNTSIK
+348 DQQPTVKNGNTSIHS
-362 TFTSSI
+362 FTSSI
-368 TVDNLH
+368 SVDNLH

-419 PNKGSICVDGINIK
+419 PNKGSICIDGINIK
-433 EFSIEEYRQLFG
+433 EFSLEEYRQLFG

-462 CFGKNTISEDE
+462 CFGKNIISEDE

-479 MANAHDFIMSLPLG
+479 MANAHDFIISLPMG

-537 ESEHLVQEAIHNLLQ
+537 ESEHLVQEAIHNLLH

-587 ELLEKGGIYS
+587 ELIEKGGIYF

>member
-1 MKTVFRVLKYLSDFK
+1 
-16 LLLFLSITLNTMFSV
+16 MFSV

-50 ESMNSQPLIS
+50 ESMNSHPLLS

-66 ASIKQWFFTSVLDIV
+66 ATIKQWFFTTVLDIV
-81 KSDSHSKT
+81 QSDSHSTT
-89 LFHLGLLILFLFILK
+89 LLHLGLLILFLFILK

-128 QLFRKIMSLSMDY
+128 QLFRKMMSLSMDY

-164 VSPLF
+164 VSPIF

-193 TLIAF
+193 TMIAF

-207 IKLSTKAIKN
+207 IKLSTKAIKI

-243 KTTATEE
+243 KTTASED
-250 KATSQFE
+250 KATHQFE

-273 VDLVPALNEILAI
+273 VDLVPVLNEILAI

-293 YVGGNQVYAGE
+293 YVGGNQVYDKE

-348 DQQPTVKNGNTSIK
+348 DQQPTVKNGNTSIH

-385 DIHLSIDKGKTI
+385 NIHLNIDKGKTI

-419 PNKGSICVDGINIK
+419 PHKGSICIDGINIK

-537 ESEHLVQEAIHNLLQ
+537 ESEHLVQEAIHNLLH

-587 ELLEKGGIYS
+587 ELIEKGGIYF

>member
-1 MKTVFRVLKYLSDFK
+1 
-16 LLLFLSITLNTMFSV
+16 MFSV

-50 ESMNSQPLIS
+50 ESMNSHPLLS

-66 ASIKQWFFTSVLDIV
+66 ATIKQWFFTTVLDIV
-81 KSDSHSKT
+81 QSDSHSTT
-89 LFHLGLLILFLFILK
+89 LLHLGLLILFLFILK

-128 QLFRKIMSLSMDY
+128 QLFRKMMSLSMDY

-164 VSPLF
+164 VSPIF

-193 TLIAF
+193 TMIAF

-207 IKLSTKAIKN
+207 IKLSTKAIKM

-243 KTTATEE
+243 KTTASED
-250 KATSQFE
+250 KATNQFE

-273 VDLVPALNEILAI
+273 VDLVPVLNEILAI

-293 YVGGNQVYAGE
+293 YVGGNQVYDKE

-335 KGIVAAESVFDII
+335 KVIVAAESVFDII
-348 DQQPTVKNGNTSIK
+348 DQQPTVKNGNTSIH

-368 TVDNLH
+368 AVDNLH

-385 DIHLSIDKGKTI
+385 NIHLNIDKGKTI

-419 PNKGSICVDGINIK
+419 PNKGSICIDGINIK
-433 EFSIEEYRQLFG
+433 EFSLEEYRQLFG

-462 CFGKNTISEDE
+462 CFGKNIISEDE

-479 MANAHDFIMSLPLG
+479 MANAHDFIISLPMG

-537 ESEHLVQEAIHNLLQ
+537 ESEHLVQEAIHNLLH

-587 ELLEKGGIYS
+587 ELIEKGGIYF

>member
-1 MKTVFRVLKYLSDFK
+1 
-16 LLLFLSITLNTMFSV
+16 
-31 LSTVTIIVIQPVLE
+31 
-45 ALFNP
+45 
-50 ESMNSQPLIS
+50 MNSYPLLS

-66 ASIKQWFFTSVLDIV
+66 VAIKQWFFTTVLDIV
-81 KSDSHSKT
+81 QSDSHSTT
-89 LFHLGLLILFLFILK
+89 LLHLGLLILFLFILK

-128 QLFRKIMSLSMDY
+128 QLFRKMMSLSMDY

-164 VSPLF
+164 VSPIF

-193 TLIAF
+193 TMIAF

-207 IKLSTKAIKN
+207 IKLSTKAIKM

-243 KTTATEE
+243 KTTASED
-250 KATSQFE
+250 KATHQFE

-273 VDLVPALNEILAI
+273 VDLVPVLNEILAI

-293 YVGGNQVYAGE
+293 YVGGNQVYDKE

-335 KGIVAAESVFDII
+335 KGIVAAETVFDII
-348 DQQPTVKNGNTSIK
+348 DQQPTVKNGNTSIH

-385 DIHLSIDKGKTI
+385 DIHLNIDKGKTI

-419 PNKGSICVDGINIK
+419 PNKGSICIDGINIK

-462 CFGKNTISEDE
+462 CFGKNIISEDE

-479 MANAHDFIMSLPLG
+479 MANAHDFIISLPMG

-537 ESEHLVQEAIHNLLQ
+537 ESEHLVQEAIHNLLH
-552 GRTAL
+552 GRTAV

-587 ELLEKGGIYS
+587 ELLEKGGIYF

>member
-1 MKTVFRVLKYLSDFK
+1 
-16 LLLFLSITLNTMFSV
+16 MFSV

-50 ESMNSQPLIS
+50 ESMNSHPLLS

-66 ASIKQWFFTSVLDIV
+66 ATIKQWFFTTVLDIV
-81 KSDSHSKT
+81 QSDSHSTT
-89 LFHLGLLILFLFILK
+89 LLHLGLLILFLFILK

-128 QLFRKIMSLSMDY
+128 QLFRKMMSLSMDY

-164 VSPLF
+164 VSPIF

-193 TLIAF
+193 TMIAF

-207 IKLSTKAIKN
+207 IKLSTKAIKM

-243 KTTATEE
+243 KTTASED
-250 KATSQFE
+250 KATNQFE

-273 VDLVPALNEILAI
+273 VDLVPVLNEILAI

-293 YVGGNQVYAGE
+293 YVGGNQVYDKE

-335 KGIVAAESVFDII
+335 KGIVAAETVFDII
-348 DQQPTVKNGNTSIK
+348 DQQPTVKNGNTSIHS
-362 TFTSSI
+362 FTSSI
-368 TVDNLH
+368 SVDNLH

-419 PNKGSICVDGINIK
+419 PNKGSICIDGINIK
-433 EFSIEEYRQLFG
+433 EFSLEEYRQLFG

-462 CFGKNTISEDE
+462 CFGKNIISEDE

-479 MANAHDFIMSLPLG
+479 MANAHDFIISLPMG

-537 ESEHLVQEAIHNLLQ
+537 ESEHLVQEAIHNLLH

-587 ELLEKGGIYS
+587 ELIEKGGIYF

>member
-1 MKTVFRVLKYLSDFK
+1 
-16 LLLFLSITLNTMFSV
+16 MFSV

-50 ESMNSQPLIS
+50 ESMNSHPLLS

-66 ASIKQWFFTSVLDIV
+66 ATIKQWFFTTVLDIV
-81 KSDSHSKT
+81 QSDSHSTT
-89 LFHLGLLILFLFILK
+89 LLHLGLLILFLFILK

-128 QLFRKIMSLSMDY
+128 QLFRKMMSLSMDY

-164 VSPLF
+164 VSPIF

-193 TLIAF
+193 TMIAF

-207 IKLSTKAIKN
+207 IKLSTKAIKM

-243 KTTATEE
+243 KTTASED
-250 KATSQFE
+250 KATHQFE

-273 VDLVPALNEILAI
+273 VDLVPVLNEILAI

-293 YVGGNQVYAGE
+293 YVGGNQVYDKE

-348 DQQPTVKNGNTSIK
+348 DQQPTVKNGNTSIH

-368 TVDNLH
+368 AVDNLH

-385 DIHLSIDKGKTI
+385 DIHLNIDKGKTI

-419 PNKGSICVDGINIK
+419 PNKGSICIDGINIK
-433 EFSIEEYRQLFG
+433 EFSLEEYRQLFG

-462 CFGKNTISEDE
+462 CFGKNIISEDE

-479 MANAHDFIMSLPLG
+479 MANAHDFIISLPMG

-537 ESEHLVQEAIHNLLQ
+537 ESEHLVQEAIHNLLH

-587 ELLEKGGIYS
+587 ELIEKGGIYF

>member
-1 MKTVFRVLKYLSDFK
+1 
-16 LLLFLSITLNTMFSV
+16 MFSV

-50 ESMNSQPLIS
+50 ESMNSHQLLA

-66 ASIKQWFFTSVLDIV
+66 ASIKQWFFTTVLDIV
-81 KSDSHSKT
+81 QSDSHSTT
-89 LFHLGLLILFLFILK
+89 LFHLGLLILFLFIVK

-128 QLFRKIMSLSMDY
+128 QLFRKMMSLSMDY
-141 FNRSKVGDNISFIT
+141 FNRSKVGDNISYIT

-207 IKLSTKAIKN
+207 IKLSTKAIKM

-243 KTTATEE
+243 KTTASED
-250 KATSQFE
+250 KATTQFE

-273 VDLVPALNEILAI
+273 VDLVPVLNEILAI

-293 YVGGNQVYAGE
+293 YVGGNQVYDKE

-335 KGIVAAESVFDII
+335 KGIVAAETVFDII
-348 DQQPTVKNGNTSIK
+348 DQQPTVKNGNTSIH

-419 PNKGSICVDGINIK
+419 PNKGSICLDGINIK

-462 CFGKNTISEDE
+462 CFGKNIISEDE

-479 MANAHDFIMSLPLG
+479 MANAHDFIISLPMG

-537 ESEHLVQEAIHNLLQ
+537 ESEYLVQEAIHNLLH

-587 ELLEKGGIYS
+587 ELIEKGGIYF

-602 QTLDIQ
+602 QTIDIQ

>member
-1 MKTVFRVLKYLSDFK
+1 
-16 LLLFLSITLNTMFSV
+16 MFSV

-50 ESMNSQPLIS
+50 ESMNSHPLLS

-66 ASIKQWFFTSVLDIV
+66 AAIKQWFFTTVLDIV
-81 KSDSHSKT
+81 QSDSHSTT

-128 QLFRKIMSLSMDY
+128 QLFKKMMSLSMDY

-193 TLIAF
+193 TMIAF

-207 IKLSTKAIKN
+207 IKLSTKAIKM

-243 KTTATEE
+243 KTTASED
-250 KATSQFE
+250 KATNQFE

-273 VDLVPALNEILAI
+273 VDLVPVLNEILAI

-293 YVGGNQVYAGE
+293 YVGGNQVYDKE

-335 KGIVAAESVFDII
+335 KGIVAAETVFDII
-348 DQQPTVKNGNTSIK
+348 DQQPTVKNGNTSIHS
-362 TFTSSI
+362 FTSSI
-368 TVDNLH
+368 SVDNLH

-419 PNKGSICVDGINIK
+419 PNKGSICIDGINIK
-433 EFSIEEYRQLFG
+433 EFSLEEYRQLFG

-462 CFGKNTISEDE
+462 CFGKNIISEDE

-479 MANAHDFIMSLPLG
+479 MANAHDFIISLPMG

-537 ESEHLVQEAIHNLLQ
+537 ESEHLVQEAIHNLLH

-587 ELLEKGGIYS
+587 ELLEKGGIYF

-602 QTLDIQ
+602 QTIDIQ

>member
-1 MKTVFRVLKYLSDFK
+1 
-16 LLLFLSITLNTMFSV
+16 MFSV

-50 ESMNSQPLIS
+50 ESMNSHPLLS

-66 ASIKQWFFTSVLDIV
+66 ATIKQWFFTTVLDIV
-81 KSDSHSKT
+81 QSDSHSTT
-89 LFHLGLLILFLFILK
+89 LLHLGLLILFLFILK

-128 QLFRKIMSLSMDY
+128 QLFKKMMSLSMDY

-193 TLIAF
+193 TMIAF

-207 IKLSTKAIKN
+207 IKLSTKAIKM

-243 KTTATEE
+243 KTTASED
-250 KATSQFE
+250 KATNQFE

-273 VDLVPALNEILAI
+273 VDLVPVLNEILAI

-293 YVGGNQVYAGE
+293 YVGGNQVYDKE

-335 KGIVAAESVFDII
+335 KGIVAAETVFDII
-348 DQQPTVKNGNTSIK
+348 DQQPTVKNGNTSIHS
-362 TFTSSI
+362 FTSSI
-368 TVDNLH
+368 SVDNLH

-419 PNKGSICVDGINIK
+419 PNKGSICIDGINIK

-462 CFGKNTISEDE
+462 CFGKNIISEDE

-479 MANAHDFIMSLPLG
+479 MANAHDFIISLPMG

-537 ESEHLVQEAIHNLLQ
+537 ESEHLVQEAIHNLLH

-587 ELLEKGGIYS
+587 ELIEKGGIYF

>member
-1 MKTVFRVLKYLSDFK
+1 
-16 LLLFLSITLNTMFSV
+16 MFSV

-50 ESMNSQPLIS
+50 ESMNSHQLLS

-66 ASIKQWFFTSVLDIV
+66 ATIKQWFFTTVLDIV
-81 KSDSHSKT
+81 QSDSHSTT
-89 LFHLGLLILFLFILK
+89 LLHLGLLILFLFILK

-128 QLFRKIMSLSMDY
+128 QLFRKMMSLSMDY

-164 VSPLF
+164 VSPIF

-193 TLIAF
+193 TMIAF

-207 IKLSTKAIKN
+207 IKLSTKAIKM

-243 KTTATEE
+243 KTTASED
-250 KATSQFE
+250 KATHQFE

-273 VDLVPALNEILAI
+273 VDLVPVLNEILAI

-293 YVGGNQVYAGE
+293 YVGGNQVYDKE

-335 KGIVAAESVFDII
+335 KGIVAAETVFDII
-348 DQQPTVKNGNTSIK
+348 DQQPTVKNGNTSIH

-385 DIHLSIDKGKTI
+385 DIHLNIDKGKTI

-419 PNKGSICVDGINIK
+419 PNKGSICIDGINIK

-462 CFGKNTISEDE
+462 CFGKNIISEDE

-479 MANAHDFIMSLPLG
+479 MANAHDFIISLPMG

-508 QKQRLAIARALVRK
+508 QKQRLSIARALVRK

-537 ESEHLVQEAIHNLLQ
+537 ESEHLVQEAIHNLLH

-587 ELLEKGGIYS
+587 ELIEKGGIYF

>member
-1 MKTVFRVLKYLSDFK
+1 
-16 LLLFLSITLNTMFSV
+16 MFSV

-50 ESMNSQPLIS
+50 ESMNSHPLLS

-66 ASIKQWFFTSVLDIV
+66 VAIKQWFFTTVLDIV
-81 KSDSHSKT
+81 QSDSHSTT
-89 LFHLGLLILFLFILK
+89 LLHLGLLILFLFILK

-128 QLFRKIMSLSMDY
+128 QLFKKMMSLSMDY

-164 VSPLF
+164 VSPIF

-193 TLIAF
+193 TMIAF

-207 IKLSTKAIKN
+207 IKLSTKAIKM

-243 KTTATEE
+243 KTTASED
-250 KATSQFE
+250 KATHQFE

-273 VDLVPALNEILAI
+273 VDLVPVLNEILAI

-293 YVGGNQVYAGE
+293 YVGGNQVYDKE

-335 KGIVAAESVFDII
+335 KGIVAAETVFDII
-348 DQQPTVKNGNTSIK
+348 DQQPTVKNGNTSIH

-385 DIHLSIDKGKTI
+385 DINLNIDKGKTI

-419 PNKGSICVDGINIK
+419 PNKGSICIDGINIK

-462 CFGKNTISEDE
+462 CFGKNIISEDE

-479 MANAHDFIMSLPLG
+479 MANAHDFIISLPMG

-587 ELLEKGGIYS
+587 ELLEKGGIYF

>member
-1 MKTVFRVLKYLSDFK
+1 
-16 LLLFLSITLNTMFSV
+16 MFSV

-50 ESMNSQPLIS
+50 ESMNSHPLLS
-60 NNESIS
+60 NNESVS
-66 ASIKQWFFTSVLDIV
+66 ATIKQWFFTTVLDIV
-81 KSDSHSKT
+81 QSDSHSTT
-89 LFHLGLLILFLFILK
+89 LLHLGLLILFLFILK

-128 QLFRKIMSLSMDY
+128 QLFRKMMSLSMDY

-164 VSPLF
+164 VSPIF

-193 TLIAF
+193 TMIAF

-207 IKLSTKAIKN
+207 IKLSTKAIKM

-243 KTTATEE
+243 KTTASED
-250 KATSQFE
+250 KATHQFE

-273 VDLVPALNEILAI
+273 VDLVPVLNEILAI

-293 YVGGNQVYAGE
+293 YVGGNQVYDKE

-312 FLFALFSIMSPIA
+312 FLFALFSIMSPLA

-335 KGIVAAESVFDII
+335 KGIVAAETVFNII
-348 DQQPTVKNGNTSIK
+348 DQQPTVKNGNTSIH

-368 TVDNLH
+368 AVDNLH

-385 DIHLSIDKGKTI
+385 DIHLNIDKGKTI

-433 EFSIEEYRQLFG
+433 EFSLEEYRQLFG

-462 CFGKNTISEDE
+462 CFGKNIISEDE

-479 MANAHDFIMSLPLG
+479 MANAHDFIISLPMG

-537 ESEHLVQEAIHNLLQ
+537 ESEHLVQEAIHNLLH

-587 ELLEKGGIYS
+587 ELIEKGGIYF

>member
-1 MKTVFRVLKYLSDFK
+1 
-16 LLLFLSITLNTMFSV
+16 MFSV

-50 ESMNSQPLIS
+50 ESMNSHPLLS

-66 ASIKQWFFTSVLDIV
+66 ATIKQWFFTTVLDIV
-81 KSDSHSKT
+81 QSDSHSTT
-89 LFHLGLLILFLFILK
+89 LLHLGLLILFLFILK

-128 QLFRKIMSLSMDY
+128 QLFRKMMSLSMDY

-164 VSPLF
+164 VSPIF

-193 TLIAF
+193 TMIAF

-207 IKLSTKAIKN
+207 IKLSTKAIKM

-243 KTTATEE
+243 KTTASED
-250 KATSQFE
+250 KATHQFE

-273 VDLVPALNEILAI
+273 VDLVPVLNEILAI

-293 YVGGNQVYAGE
+293 YVGGNQVYDKE

-348 DQQPTVKNGNTSIK
+348 DQQPTVKNGNNSIH

-368 TVDNLH
+368 AVYNLH

-385 DIHLSIDKGKTI
+385 NIHLNIDKGKTI

-419 PNKGSICVDGINIK
+419 PNKGSICIDGINIK
-433 EFSIEEYRQLFG
+433 EFSLEEYRQLFG

-462 CFGKNTISEDE
+462 CFGKNIISEDE

-479 MANAHDFIMSLPLG
+479 MANAHDFIISLPMG

-537 ESEHLVQEAIHNLLQ
+537 ESEHLVQEAIHNLLH

-587 ELLEKGGIYS
+587 ELIEKGGIYF

>member
-1 MKTVFRVLKYLSDFK
+1 
-16 LLLFLSITLNTMFSV
+16 MFSV

-50 ESMNSQPLIS
+50 ESMNSHPLLS

-66 ASIKQWFFTSVLDIV
+66 VAIKQWFFTTVLDIV
-81 KSDSHSKT
+81 QSDSHSTT
-89 LFHLGLLILFLFILK
+89 LLHLGLLILFLFILK

-128 QLFRKIMSLSMDY
+128 QLFKKMMSLSMDY

-164 VSPLF
+164 VSPIF

-193 TLIAF
+193 TMIAF

-207 IKLSTKAIKN
+207 IKLSTKAIKM

-243 KTTATEE
+243 KTTASED
-250 KATSQFE
+250 KATHQFE

-273 VDLVPALNEILAI
+273 VDLVPVLNEILAI

-293 YVGGNQVYAGE
+293 YVGGNQVYDKE

-335 KGIVAAESVFDII
+335 KGIVAAETVFDII
-348 DQQPTVKNGNTSIK
+348 DQQPTVKNGNTSIH

-385 DIHLSIDKGKTI
+385 DINLNIDKGKTI

-419 PNKGSICVDGINIK
+419 PNKGSICIDGINIK

-462 CFGKNTISEDE
+462 CFGKNIISEDE

-479 MANAHDFIMSLPLG
+479 MANAHDFIISLPMG

-537 ESEHLVQEAIHNLLQ
+537 ESEHLVQEAIHNLLH
-552 GRTAL
+552 GRTAV

-574 FDNGSIAESGTHK
+574 FNNGSIAESGTHK
-587 ELLEKGGIYS
+587 ELLEKGGIYF